1 MDLNKIIRG
10 LYAEKKR
17 LEEAIASL
25 EGLLE
30 SEARVESL
38 NLRGLGLK
46 GRRGRSSMPP
56 EERRRVSERM
66 KRYWAQRRAGKAKTS
81 GRGQP

>member
-1 MDLNKIIRG
+1 MDLSKTIRE

-30 SEARVESL
+30 SKASVESV
-38 NLRGLGLK
+38 NVGGFGLK
-46 GRRGRSSMPP
+46 RRRGRRSMPQ

-66 KRYWAQRRAGKAKTS
+66 RKYWAQRRTSKVRSAGKAQS
-81 GRGQP
+81 